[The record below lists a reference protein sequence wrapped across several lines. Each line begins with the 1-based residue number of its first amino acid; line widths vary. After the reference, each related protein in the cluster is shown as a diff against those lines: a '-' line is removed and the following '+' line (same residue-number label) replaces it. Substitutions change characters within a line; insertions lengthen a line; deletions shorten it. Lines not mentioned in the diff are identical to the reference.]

1 MKTPGVSAA
10 DADTDRTIVQMLVID
25 HDGLWSVDEVVR
37 EIDGDTVAVTDAL
50 ARLFAAGM
58 IHRPV
63 EGFVAATRSAVFAY
77 ALDR

>member
-1 MKTPGVSAA
+1 MQAHRDRRGEG
-10 DADTDRTIVQMLVID
+10 DADRAIISMLVID

-37 EIDGDTVAVTDAL
+37 EIGGDTVRVEDAL

-58 IHRPV
+58 IHRPI
-63 EGFVAATRSAVFAY
+63 EGFVAATRSAAFAY